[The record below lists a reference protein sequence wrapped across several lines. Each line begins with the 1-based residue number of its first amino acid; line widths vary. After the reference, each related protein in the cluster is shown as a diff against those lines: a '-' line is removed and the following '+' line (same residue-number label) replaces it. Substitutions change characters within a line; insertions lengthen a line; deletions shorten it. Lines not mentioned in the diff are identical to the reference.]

1 MSEAALDRALRDLGA
16 HLSWPPEADLAP
28 RVRVQAE
35 NVVPLRARPRARR
48 AVVLVAAALLL
59 VTALLA
65 VSPGL
70 RAAIFRLLGIRGAEV
85 EVHETV
91 SPPSGP
97 SFAGQALLGEQ
108 VSVAE
113 AERELGFTLALPPG
127 LGEGEGVFLLR
138 QGATTIATV
147 AYRDGELIVSQ
158 FRGLVDR
165 ATVGKAV
172 SAGQA
177 RFVRVGE
184 VEGIWVEGEHTV
196 FIRDPAGQVVPS
208 RSFLGGN
215 TLLWSLGDRTFRLE
229 GAADLTEA
237 LRIARTIAL

>member
-1 MSEAALDRALRDLGA
+1 MSEAALDRALHDLGA

-28 RVRVQAE
+28 RVRAQVE
-35 NVVPLRARPRARR
+35 NVVPLRTRPRARR
-48 AVVLVAAALLL
+48 AVVLAAAALLL
-59 VTALLA
+59 VTTLLA
-65 VSPGL
+65 ASPGL

-91 SPPSGP
+91 SPPTGP
-97 SFAGQALLGEQ
+97 SFAGRALLGEQ
-108 VSVAE
+108 VTVAE
-113 AERELGFTLALPPG
+113 AERELGFSLALPPDIG
-127 LGEGEGVFLLR
+127 DGEGVFVLR
-138 QGATTIATV
+138 TGASTIATV

-158 FRGLVDR
+158 FRGRVDR

-177 RFVRVGE
+177 RFVQVGDA
-184 VEGIWVEGEHTV
+184 EGIWVQGLHSV
-196 FIRDPAGQVVPS
+196 FVRDPSGAIVES

-215 TLLWSLGDRTFRLE
+215 TLLWSLDGRTFRLE
-229 GAADLTEA
+229 GAADLTDA